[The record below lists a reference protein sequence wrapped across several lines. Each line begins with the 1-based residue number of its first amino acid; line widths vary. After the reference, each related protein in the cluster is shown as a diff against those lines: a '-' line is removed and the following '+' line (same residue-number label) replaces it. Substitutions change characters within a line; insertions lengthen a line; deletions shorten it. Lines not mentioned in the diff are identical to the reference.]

1 MPITYN
7 HATEPIIAEIRDYV
21 GDTIDEVGPRWVANA
36 NQLDQSNFS
45 DEVINFYYQKEGE
58 NVGRTVARLFEILH
72 GDWLKASDS
81 VTDGQE
87 KEDLKEKA
95 NRYAK
100 AAERWRKRYG
110 YVDDDAA
117 SEDDTLFEVFTVW

>member
-1 MPITYN
+1 MPLTYN
-7 HATEPIIAEIRDYV
+7 HATHPTISEIRDYI
-21 GDTIDEVGPRWVANA
+21 GDTEPDHGPRWGANSA
-36 NQLDQSNFS
+36 DLSLKNFD
-45 DEVINFYYQKEGE
+45 DETITFYHEKEGE
-58 NVGRTVARLFEILH
+58 VVGRTVARLFEILH

-81 VTDGQE
+81 ITDGQE
-87 KEDLKEKA
+87 KEDTKEKA

-117 SEDDTLFEVFTVW
+117 SEDDALFEVFTA